1 MEKSHFAA
9 TENQVIEEARQLR
22 AKLVE
27 IKKKKEQQNTE
38 AIRADLTNIYTNMF
52 EDFKRKIETQ
62 CEDQMTSL
70 ELAKELRI
78 TEIIDV
84 ENRMRELLAKL
95 ESQELHLREKLQ

>member
-27 IKKKKEQQNTE
+27 INKKKEQQNTE

>member
-1 MEKSHFAA
+1 
-9 TENQVIEEARQLR
+9 
-22 AKLVE
+22 VE

-38 AIRADLTNIYTNMF
+38 AIRADLSNIYTHMF

-70 ELAKELRI
+70 ELAKELRV

-84 ENRMRELLAKL
+84 
-95 ESQELHLREKLQ
+95 